1 MNYFNALTILLQ
13 VVCFTPV
20 VFLMLSILCYLPSVF
35 VYAAFETICR
45 TVGIATWFVHFPCRI
60 VKASVRLKE

>member
-35 VYAAFETICR
+35 VYAAFETIVELLASQR
-45 TVGIATWFVHFPCRI
+45 GSSTFP
-60 VKASVRLKE
+60 AE

>member
-13 VVCFTPV
+13 VVCFTSV

-35 VYAAFETICR
+35 VYAAFETIVELLASQR
-45 TVGIATWFVHFPCRI
+45 GSSTFP
-60 VKASVRLKE
+60 AE